1 MAEADHAGAA
11 SSNAVELQRVMEE
24 VAGLR
29 RKLHRTREELLQV
42 EDEVAGLRR
51 PAAPSGPL
59 EALLRSA
66 DLAEPLE
73 VGPLGWTAL
82 HYAAAAPVTAAEAP
96 RLPPQGGAVSPPSLR
111 GGCEV
116 SSGEAAVR

>member
-1 MAEADHAGAA
+1 MAEADHVGLLLREAAGLLQQ
-11 SSNAVELQRVMEE
+11 LQRTEDIAGLRAELVS
-24 VAGLR
+24 GLR

-73 VGPLGWTAL
+73 VGPLGWAAL

-96 RLPPQGGAVSPPSLR
+96 RLPPGLSARRRS
-111 GGCEV
+111 EV
-116 SSGEAAVR
+116 AVR